1 MQDDVTTLIY
11 TALEADL
18 GTPLITT
25 THCIRPNR
33 VRRIHQLFTSAT

>member
-18 GTPLITT
+18 GTPLTTT
-25 THCIRPNR
+25 THLQ
-33 VRRIHQLFTSAT
+33 RIH

>member
-25 THCIRPNR
+25 SHWIHLNS
-33 VRRIHQLFTSAT
+33 VRRIHQLFIYAT